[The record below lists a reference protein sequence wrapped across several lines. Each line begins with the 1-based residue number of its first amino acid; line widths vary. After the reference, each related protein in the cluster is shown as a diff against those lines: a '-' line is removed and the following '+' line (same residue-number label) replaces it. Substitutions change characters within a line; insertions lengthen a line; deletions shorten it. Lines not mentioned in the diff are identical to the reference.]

1 MTNAAEWSG
10 SVGDAWAQEWRRTD
24 RMFSGLAPHL
34 DAAILAAAPPAGG
47 KALDIG
53 CGAGSTSLA
62 LASARPDL
70 TVTGIDV
77 SPELV
82 AVAQARAQASPN
94 CTFVTADLD
103 HDTAIA
109 DPSSVDLFASR
120 HGVMFFADPAATFA
134 RLRAAA
140 RPGAALVFSCFRA
153 AAANPWAS
161 TLVADVTGTA
171 PAVTAGYAPGPF
183 GFADP
188 AIPAAF
194 LAAAGWQLAEPEPI
208 DFTYIA
214 GDGADPLGEAVAL
227 LRRIGPIASA
237 IRTAAD
243 PHAMVDRLAT
253 MLERY
258 RTGDLIAFPAAA
270 WLWRATA

>member
-10 SVGDAWAQEWRRTD
+10 SVGDAWAQEWQRTD

-34 DAAILAAAPPAGG
+34 DAAVLAAAPTGAGT
-47 KALDIG
+47 ALDIG

-62 LASARPDL
+62 LAAARADL
-70 TVTGIDV
+70 AVTGVDV
-77 SPELV
+77 SPDLV
-82 AVAQARAQASPN
+82 TVAQARAGSMPN
-94 CTFVTADLD
+94 CTFRTADLNQD
-103 HDTAIA
+103 VAIA
-109 DPSSVDLFASR
+109 APRSIDLLLSR
-120 HGVMFFADPAATFA
+120 HGVMFFDNPTATFA
-134 RLRAAA
+134 RLHGLSA
-140 RPGAALVFSCFRA
+140 PGAPLIFSCFRPA
-153 AAANPWAS
+153 ALNPWAS
-161 TLVADVTGTA
+161 TLIAEVTGTS
-171 PAVTAGYAPGPF
+171 PMTTTGYAPGPF

-194 LAAAGWQLAEPEPI
+194 LDRAGWRARSPEPI

-253 MLERY
+253 VLERY
-258 RTGDLIAFPAAA
+258 RTGGLIAFPAAA
-270 WLWRATA
+270 WLWRANA